1 MNSTSCPSGARN
13 HCLRIRNLLVC
24 LNIMSS
30 FRPAGGIAEDVLS
43 IMSVARLRKS
53 RGDRKG
59 EISVVLRQVTC
70 IELLFRPVVLLTRTS
85 FHSLGRGG
93 QLICVVTTR
102 HSRERCGGPCFTVD
116 DCKSLSTPGTNNGV
130 TNRDRFLLE
139 LQGRAS
145 SW

>member
-13 HCLRIRNLLVC
+13 HCLRIRNLVC

-30 FRPAGGIAEDVLS
+30 FRPAGDIAEDVLS
-43 IMSVARLRKS
+43 VMSVARLRKS

-70 IELLFRPVVLLTRTS
+70 IELLFRPVVLLTGTS

-116 DCKSLSTPGTNNGV
+116 DCKSLSTSTPGTNNGV
-130 TNRDRFLLE
+130 IEIDSYWNS
-139 LQGRAS
+139 RAS